1 MSRRILAVLLAVLV
15 AAIVLFATRDS
26 SSEISVTQ
34 TLRTVDLVASVNA
47 INVDSGW
54 SQENGVTRGGA
65 MRLSLDDLRVLTVQE
80 GTLAA
85 EYGSTSA
92 CTDFVKPNAC
102 VLLADMLG
110 DAVVWFALVPSDVLA
125 GREFLTLPGL
135 VDMQANG
142 DEGVLRNGWVRF
154 NYNDAHFKIDI
165 HVQPVWINIISRF
178 HIEMLHPEELVR
190 DMSGAIFYIIT
201 IDTKWFKKPF
211 MLSNSDAAVSTVR
224 LVWYLVTYL
233 CACSSQPQSLQ

>member
-15 AAIVLFATRDS
+15 AAIVLFAMRDS

-34 TLRTVDLVASVNA
+34 TLRTVDLVASVNS

-54 SQENGVTRGGA
+54 SQENGVTSGGA
-65 MRLSLDDLRVLTVQE
+65 MRMSLDDLRVLTVQE

-85 EYGSTSA
+85 EYGSSSA

-142 DEGVLRNGWVRF
+142 DEGILRNGWVVKLATPVKRECGDVVTSSLRDFITRF
-154 NYNDAHFKIDI
+154 PD
-165 HVQPVWINIISRF
+165 Q
-178 HIEMLHPEELVR
+178 
-190 DMSGAIFYIIT
+190 
-201 IDTKWFKKPF
+201 
-211 MLSNSDAAVSTVR
+211 LSKTVLNLTTDNVVSVK
-224 LVWYLVTYL
+224 
-233 CACSSQPQSLQ
+233 CK

>member
-15 AAIVLFATRDS
+15 AAIVLFATRES

-34 TLRTVDLVASVNA
+34 TLRTVDLVASVNS

-65 MRLSLDDLRVLTVQE
+65 VRMSLDDLRVLTVQE

-85 EYGSTSA
+85 DYGSTSA

-110 DAVVWFALVPSDVLA
+110 DAVVWFALVPSDALA

-135 VDMQANG
+135 VDMRANG
-142 DEGVLRNGWVRF
+142 DEGILRNGWVVKLATPVKRECGDSPTSSLRDFITRF
-154 NYNDAHFKIDI
+154 PDQLSK
-165 HVQPVWINIISRF
+165 
-178 HIEMLHPEELVR
+178 
-190 DMSGAIFYIIT
+190 T
-201 IDTKWFKKPF
+201 IMNLTTD
-211 MLSNSDAAVSTVR
+211 NVVSVK
-224 LVWYLVTYL
+224 
-233 CACSSQPQSLQ
+233 CK

>member
-15 AAIVLFATRDS
+15 AAIFLFATRDS

-34 TLRTVDLVASVNA
+34 TLHKVDLVASVNSV
-47 INVDSGW
+47 NVDSGW
-54 SQENGVTRGGA
+54 SEENGVTRGGA

-80 GTLAA
+80 GTLTA

-92 CTDFVKPNAC
+92 CTDFIKPNAC

-110 DAVVWFALVPSDVLA
+110 DAVVWFALVPADAIA

-142 DEGVLRNGWVRF
+142 DEGILRNGWVVKLATPVKRECGDVVTSSLRDFITRF
-154 NYNDAHFKIDI
+154 PDQLSKTIVNLTTDN
-165 HVQPVWINIISRF
+165 VVS
-178 HIEMLHPEELVR
+178 VR
-190 DMSGAIFYIIT
+190 C
-201 IDTKWFKKPF
+201 K
-211 MLSNSDAAVSTVR
+211 
-224 LVWYLVTYL
+224 
-233 CACSSQPQSLQ
+233 